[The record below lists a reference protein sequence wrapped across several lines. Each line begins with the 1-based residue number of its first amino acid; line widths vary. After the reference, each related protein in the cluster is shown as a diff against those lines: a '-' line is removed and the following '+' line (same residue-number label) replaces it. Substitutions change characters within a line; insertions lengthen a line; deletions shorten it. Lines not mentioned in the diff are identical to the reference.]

1 MGSADGTSISP
12 NHLAYRWKVEMK
24 RREGIK
30 EEGGNKI
37 KGSKKKK
44 GREEKER
51 NNIAFQNKTCNRT
64 CE

>member
-1 MGSADGTSISP
+1 MRTLGNADGTSINP

-24 RREGIK
+24 KRESIK

-37 KGSKKKK
+37 EGSKK
-44 GREEKER
+44 REK
-51 NNIAFQNKTCNRT
+51 NKIAFQNQTCNWT